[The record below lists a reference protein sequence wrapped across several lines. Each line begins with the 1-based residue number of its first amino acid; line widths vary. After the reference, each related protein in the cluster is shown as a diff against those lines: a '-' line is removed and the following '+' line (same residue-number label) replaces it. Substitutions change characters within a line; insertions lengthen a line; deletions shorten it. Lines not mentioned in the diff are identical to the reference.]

1 MFISLKAIISR
12 NRSGIAVSLKIF
24 VFLKNNLLQHTA
36 REARI
41 ASAPAAL
48 ICPNDTRGKDPWSF
62 SPRGSPF
69 SFKTRKKHMQRQN
82 AATKDAKNTQRKKT
96 KRNSRNKSTHCPK
109 SRACPPPP
117 QKQNTLRSIYFD
129 LNRMLAAL
137 RWGKLIVIESI

>member
-48 ICPNDTRGKDPWSF
+48 ICPKIKRGKDPWSF
-62 SPRGSPF
+62 SPLGSPF
-69 SFKTRKKHMQRQN
+69 SFTTLPAKSIRSDKDRSAKRKK
-82 AATKDAKNTQRKKT
+82 RKKRSARGDKKHAKRSDKGRNT
-96 KRNSRNKSTHCPK
+96 KRTK
-109 SRACPPPP
+109 
-117 QKQNTLRSIYFD
+117 
-129 LNRMLAAL
+129 
-137 RWGKLIVIESI
+137 